1 MIIVSRKS
9 TNLDLDSILADLTDT
24 LPMESWDAG
33 FIFISLFARDATI
46 QIANEFQKRVH
57 CANLLGCCA
66 TGVVTSTSE
75 IESQPA
81 ISVVLMKLDHVAVE
95 PFYLT
100 QSEIISM
107 TTDEKWYKYFD
118 IYPNEKP
125 KFFVLADPYSIE
137 INNLLGAFNKTYPLC
152 PVIGGLAS
160 GGLKAGENTLFLNNT
175 FYDEGCIGLSM
186 QGDIRVETVVSQG
199 CRPIGE
205 SYIVTH
211 AQGNIIYE
219 LGGRPFYVILEEV
232 LSRQATDRDRALS
245 QEAIFIG
252 IAMDEYKHELKTG
265 DFLIRPVI
273 GLDQQSGAGAI
284 ADNIKTG
291 QTIQFHVRDA
301 ISATQ
306 DLMKLMNTQVKR
318 HTNEQP
324 QGALIFSCNGR
335 GKNLFN
341 IPDHDLGIIKNH
353 IGELPIAG
361 FFCVGEIGPVGGQNF
376 AHGFTSSIALFYP
389 FNTASASQ

>member
-1 MIIVSRKS
+1 MKIVSRKS
-9 TNLDLDSILADLTDT
+9 TNLDLDAILADLTDQ
-24 LPMESWDAG
+24 LPVEAWSVG
-33 FIFISLFARDATI
+33 FIFISSFSREATI
-46 QIANEFQKRVH
+46 QISNEFQKRVN
-57 CANLLGCCA
+57 CANLLGCSA
-66 TGVVTSTSE
+66 TGVITSTNE
-75 IESQPA
+75 IENQPA
-81 ISVVLMKLDHVAVE
+81 VSVILMQFDQVTVQ

-100 QSEIISM
+100 QSEISERS
-107 TTDEKWYKYFD
+107 THEQWYEYFD
-118 IYPNEKP
+118 IYPHEKP
-125 KFFVLADPYSIE
+125 KFFILSDPYSID
-137 INNLLGAFNKTYPLC
+137 ITNLLVAFNKTYPLC
-152 PVIGGLAS
+152 PVIGGLVS
-160 GGLKAGENTLFLNNT
+160 GGIKVGENTLFLNNT

-186 QGDIRVETVVSQG
+186 QGDVRVETVVSQG

-205 SYIVTH
+205 SYIVTY
-211 AQGNIIYE
+211 ADGNVIYE
-219 LGGRPFYVILEEV
+219 LGGRPFYLILEEV
-232 LSRQATDRDRALS
+232 LNKQATDRDRALS

-301 ISATQ
+301 VSATE
-306 DLMKLMNTQVKR
+306 DLMNLMNTQVKR

-389 FNTASASQ
+389 LGIGKTF

>member
-1 MIIVSRKS
+1 MIIVSRRS
-9 TNLDLDSILADLTDT
+9 TNLDLDSILEDLTDT
-24 LPMESWDAG
+24 LPVQSWDVG
-33 FIFISLFARDATI
+33 FIFISSFVREATI

-57 CANLLGCCA
+57 CSNLLGCSA
-66 TGVVTSTSE
+66 TGVITSTNE

-81 ISVVLMKLDHVAVE
+81 VSVFLMRLDHVAVQ

-100 QSEIISM
+100 QAEMISM
-107 TTDEKWYKYFD
+107 KTNDKWYEYFD

-125 KFFVLADPYSIE
+125 KFFVLSDPYSID
-137 INNLLGAFNKTYPLC
+137 INSLLDTFNKAYPLC
-152 PVIGGLAS
+152 PVIGGLVS
-160 GGLKAGENTLFLNNT
+160 GGLKASENTLFLNNT

-186 QGDIRVETVVSQG
+186 QGDMRVETVVSQG

-211 AQGNIIYE
+211 AEGNIIYQ
-219 LGGRPFYVILEEV
+219 LGGRSFYDILEEV
-232 LSRQATDRDRALS
+232 LNKQATDRDRALS

-252 IAMDEYKHELKTG
+252 MAMDEYKHELKTG

-273 GLDQQSGAGAI
+273 GLDQQSGAGAV

-301 ISATQ
+301 ISATE

-318 HTNEQP
+318 HINEQP

-335 GKNLFN
+335 GKNLFS

-353 IGELPIAG
+353 IGDPPIAG

-389 FNTASASQ
+389 LNTTNTS